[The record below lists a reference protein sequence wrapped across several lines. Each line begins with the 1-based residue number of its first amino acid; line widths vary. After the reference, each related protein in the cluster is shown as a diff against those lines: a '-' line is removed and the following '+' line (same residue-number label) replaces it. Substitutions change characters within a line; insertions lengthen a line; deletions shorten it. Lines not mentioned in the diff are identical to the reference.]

1 MNYTQKYF
9 LYILNCFYSGT
20 RCEEPSEEIDNELLC
35 RLSKTQN
42 VEGIVF
48 SKIKDLSFMKNT
60 DHYENLKTDFFS
72 LTMLNVQMEQNL
84 NYLLRLFNKNSIEH
98 ILFKGSIVRNA
109 YPSKELR
116 TMGDYD
122 VLIHKEDF
130 PVVDKLLRENGFEYY
145 DKCSE
150 KYTKDYY
157 YNNTLFE
164 IHLNLANNNTKIH
177 SGDFLDF
184 FSDAFS
190 HTVKMEDYTFTLEP
204 TYHMLFLI
212 YHLLKHFEQNGCG
225 IRLFLDFPFFFDK
238 NTVDVKKLEEL
249 TKKLNLTDFTT
260 GVFHICNKTFG
271 SNLPQFTEFEI
282 DDELLSYTLEKI
294 LSGGTFGHIGK
305 SDAQKI
311 MMMQAK
317 NHYDHNTLSG
327 KIKGFLR
334 WAFPTREYMV
344 TVEMWDM
351 DWPVILLPIYYIK
364 RFYRTF
370 KRKKGLKNWYSE
382 MKNSNVDYNA
392 IKIIDKLG
400 ISK

>member
-72 LTMLNVQMEQNL
+72 LTMLSVQMEQNL

-130 PVVDKLLRENGFEYY
+130 PVVDKILRENGFEYY

-157 YNNTLFE
+157 YNHNL
-164 IHLNLANNNTKIH
+164 LNL
-177 SGDFLDF
+177 
-184 FSDAFS
+184 
-190 HTVKMEDYTFTLEP
+190 
-204 TYHMLFLI
+204 
-212 YHLLKHFEQNGCG
+212 
-225 IRLFLDFPFFFDK
+225 
-238 NTVDVKKLEEL
+238 KL
-249 TKKLNLTDFTT
+249 
-260 GVFHICNKTFG
+260 
-271 SNLPQFTEFEI
+271 
-282 DDELLSYTLEKI
+282 
-294 LSGGTFGHIGK
+294 
-305 SDAQKI
+305 
-311 MMMQAK
+311 MM
-317 NHYDHNTLSG
+317 S
-327 KIKGFLR
+327 F
-334 WAFPTREYMV
+334 
-344 TVEMWDM
+344 
-351 DWPVILLPIYYIK
+351 
-364 RFYRTF
+364 
-370 KRKKGLKNWYSE
+370 
-382 MKNSNVDYNA
+382 
-392 IKIIDKLG
+392 
-400 ISK
+400 